1 MSKISIVDDDAAL
14 ELLAEN
20 LSFRGH
26 EVRRF
31 NSVSSALSSLDYISS
46 SEFIVLDI
54 IMDVPISHTV
64 KLASGVRSS
73 GMVVYRNIRSNNKKI
88 PILAYSACQDTDI
101 IKLINKDQNSR
112 FLAKWSTPSM
122 YDIIS
127 IIETKLG
134 IEHAPPT
141 PNVFIVHGHNDA
153 VKNQLKNYLQNT
165 LGLPE
170 PIILHEQPN
179 IGRTL
184 IQKFEDYAYCSNLAF
199 ILLTPDDKPANP
211 DDRDDEKRRARQN
224 VILELGF
231 FLGTLGRE
239 TGRVILLHI
248 GPLELPSDLSGVT
261 YIDISKGIEAAGE
274 KIRRELKNVSQQSW

>member
-1 MSKISIVDDDAAL
+1 MSKISIIDDDAAL

-31 NSVSSALSSLDYISS
+31 NSTSSALSSLDDILS
-46 SEFIVLDI
+46 SELIILDI
-54 IMDVPISHTV
+54 FMDVPVSLTE
-64 KLASGVRSS
+64 KLASGVRTS
-73 GMVVYRNIRSNNKKI
+73 GMAVYRNIRSNNKEI
-88 PILAYSACQDTDI
+88 PILTYSACQDKDTI
-101 IKLINKDQNSR
+101 ELINKDQNSR
-112 FLAKWSTPSM
+112 FLAKWTAPSM
-122 YDIIS
+122 KDIVS

-153 VKNQLKNYLQNT
+153 VKYELKNYLQNT
-165 LGLPE
+165 LGIPE

-179 IGRTL
+179 MGRTL
-184 IQKFEDYAYCSNLAF
+184 IQKFEDYAYRSNLAF
-199 ILLTPDDKPANP
+199 ILLTPDDKPANTNDS
-211 DDRDDEKRRARQN
+211 DDGKRRARQN

-261 YIDISKGIEAAGE
+261 YIDISNGIEAAGE
-274 KIRRELKNVSQQSW
+274 EIRRELKNVSQKSW